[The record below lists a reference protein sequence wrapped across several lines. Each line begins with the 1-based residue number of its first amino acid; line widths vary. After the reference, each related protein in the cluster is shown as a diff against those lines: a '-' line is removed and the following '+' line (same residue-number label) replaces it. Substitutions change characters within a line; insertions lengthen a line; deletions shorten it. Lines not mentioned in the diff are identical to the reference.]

1 MLHQYTTR
9 RKHQPKTSRRTWTSP
24 AQLILPQVS
33 CRSRCICLALA
44 QLDTAATLKKSF
56 LLHTD
61 RNPLT
66 PTLLLRRTATYSST
80 TSTARK
86 RNTSP
91 QQQGTSLRICTAPA
105 QLILPQV
112 SCRSRCICLALAHLD
127 TAATLKKSFLLHTD
141 CNPLTPTLLLC
152 RPATYSSTTSTA
164 RRRNTSPQQQDRN
177 PLTPMLL
184 LRRPATYSSTT
195 STARRRN
202 TSPQQQDT
210 SLRTCTSQA
219 QLILSQV
226 SCRCIIIH
234 CICPAEVLRF
244 TALNNKLSLPPPDD
258 PVIPTTLKLTSS
270 LELMAHRSISRQH
283 LGSHRTPNVK
293 YNTSNQVSD
302 KQYQLTHKST
312 RRAKPREEYG
322 DCDRH
327 SVQLNFD
334 SLLLNKRFSERV
346 IHPNLQWIF

>member
-1 MLHQYTTR
+1 MKTSPTKSAQQRQYTCRGTWMFTERIYFSQVSCRCICLALARLDTAAPKKAFKLQTDRYCLAIMMHQYTTR

-24 AQLILPQVS
+24 AQLILSQ
-33 CRSRCICLALA
+33 
-44 QLDTAATLKKSF
+44 KSF

-86 RNTSP
+86 
-91 QQQGTSLRICTAPA
+91 
-105 QLILPQV
+105 
-112 SCRSRCICLALAHLD
+112 
-127 TAATLKKSFLLHTD
+127 KKQIS
-141 CNPLTPTLLLC
+141 
-152 RPATYSSTTSTA
+152 STA
-164 RRRNTSPQQQDRN
+164 RHLPSDMYIPSAADPSTGKLQKQMYMSSPSTPRYCRHPQEVIPTAHRLQPVDSNATSLSTCN
-177 PLTPMLL
+177 LL
-184 LRRPATYSSTT
+184 LDDQHCTKKKYVS
-195 STARRRN
+195 STARHLP
-202 TSPQQQDT
+202 SDMYIPSAAD
-210 SLRTCTSQA
+210 
-219 QLILSQV
+219 
-226 SCRCIIIH
+226 
-234 CICPAEVLRF
+234 PF
-244 TALNNKLSLPPPDD
+244 TDD

-334 SLLLNKRFSERV
+334 YLLLNKRFSERV

>member
-1 MLHQYTTR
+1 MYM
-9 RKHQPKTSRRTWTSP
+9 SSP
-24 AQLILPQVS
+24 
-33 CRSRCICLALA
+33 
-44 QLDTAATLKKSF
+44 
-56 LLHTD
+56 
-61 RNPLT
+61 
-66 PTLLLRRTATYSST
+66 
-80 TSTARK
+80 STARYCRHPQEVIPTAHRSQPVDSNATPSTNGNLLLDDQHSTK
-86 RNTSP
+86 KKHISSTARHLPSDMYSP
-91 QQQGTSLRICTAPA
+91 S
-105 QLILPQV
+105 
-112 SCRSRCICLALAHLD
+112 
-127 TAATLKKSFLLHTD
+127 AADPSSD